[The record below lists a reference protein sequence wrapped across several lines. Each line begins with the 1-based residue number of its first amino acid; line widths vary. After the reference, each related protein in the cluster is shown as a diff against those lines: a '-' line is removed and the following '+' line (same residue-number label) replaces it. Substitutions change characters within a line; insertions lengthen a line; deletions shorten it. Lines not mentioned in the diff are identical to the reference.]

1 MFDLVYDA
9 LFFASYGNI
18 HGLENI
24 AVGSFDVLLAY
35 IVAVVVSVIAALILK
50 VPLLPGKPYRYSFD
64 ISALYPT
71 PIIAGGLLSIFLVLN
86 YTFLYKGL
94 LLAVVIGIVSALFV
108 KYLFYYIFPMPLND
122 DSGEDI

>member
-18 HGLENI
+18 QGLENI